1 MRPGGTRTERRG
13 RQQRLSRL
21 CAALFAFEEAYALW
35 DGNQTAIGGISRAKL
50 QYARSAQRKGDFDL
64 GLSLIDSTDAAH
76 AEIQSQ
82 LLSAKQERDV
92 RQARLQR
99 ARRVVFGL
107 AALVFLAVTIGIV
120 LVSILKVEADRQAE
134 IARKNASEA
143 QYQAGVARNNEV
155 RATAARQDADR
166 RRSEAEYEAYGA
178 LIGLAAAKIDENAL
192 GQAHSALLACLP
204 RLRGWEWRRLAYV
217 VQQGR
222 GRHFAVQSRVEC
234 IALNSDETML
244 AAGCRDGVVRVW
256 DLRTNNLKRE
266 LRLPSENTYVSAL
279 AFSPRQPELLLIG
292 SNAPDGYLR
301 AWNYE
306 TGSAQPMTDPQGH
319 SDAILHIS
327 FARDGSRF
335 LTASRD
341 HTAKLWELASLK
353 PLLTFR
359 GHSSFVWCA
368 KFAPDE
374 SHVATAGEDGT
385 VRLWNADSGKE
396 WTSDDGRRIP
406 FTGHSGPVYAVA
418 FLAASAGA
426 NGEFAVHEHRRE
438 RTNRVSRL

>member
-1 MRPGGTRTERRG
+1 M
-13 RQQRLSRL
+13 
-21 CAALFAFEEAYALW
+21 
-35 DGNQTAIGGISRAKL
+35 
-50 QYARSAQRKGDFDL
+50 
-64 GLSLIDSTDAAH
+64 
-76 AEIQSQ
+76 
-82 LLSAKQERDV
+82 
-92 RQARLQR
+92 
-99 ARRVVFGL
+99 
-107 AALVFLAVTIGIV
+107 
-120 LVSILKVEADRQAE
+120 
-134 IARKNASEA
+134 
-143 QYQAGVARNNEV
+143 
-155 RATAARQDADR
+155 
-166 RRSEAEYEAYGA
+166 
-178 LIGLAAAKIDENAL
+178 
-192 GQAHSALLACLP
+192 
-204 RLRGWEWRRLAYV
+204 

-222 GRHFAVQSRVEC
+222 GRHFVVQSRVEC

-306 TGSAQPMTDPQGH
+306 TGSAQPLTDPQGH

-418 FLAASAGA
+418 FLAASACATA
-426 NGEFAVHEHRRE
+426 NSPSTSTAANEQIASAGYDKRVLLWRPTDLKPFDYRKLLDNKATEKTPVIELLGHTAAVRGLSLSPDG
-438 RTNRVSRL
+438 SRLVSSSSDHTLRLWHARDEDIGYAIIPCGNFDKELRGHDGPVPFVQFSAVNSDLIASGGYDGTVRLWSVGHYHEQQPIPGLVLRGHLDAIAAARFSKDGQSIITASPDRTAKKWRVADGGGRSYIS